1 MSNNQFAGLPNN
13 KFGNAFDL
21 SSLKAPAAGQADLA
35 YSKVVTQ
42 ANLVAEFVKESNN
55 KVVVLLCWSPRSAQ
69 AKEILEI
76 LGKLESADKN
86 SWLLGTVNV
95 DTQAAVAQA
104 LQVQSVPVAIAIIQE
119 QMIPLFESVPPLDQ
133 VRLVINKLLE
143 LAAGKGIGS
152 APENSAVVET
162 PMEPEEEAAYAAME
176 KGDYAA
182 AKAAY
187 QGWLKRKPNDPVATI
202 GLAQADLMNRI
213 NGLDFALTLKSS
225 KADDLTSQLMCADIE
240 IAQGDYEA
248 AFNRLISAVKS
259 FSAEDRDKAKA
270 HLLGLFNLVD
280 PADPRLVKAR
290 GQLASALF

>member
-1 MSNNQFAGLPNN
+1 MSKNPFAGLPNN

-21 SSLKAPAAGQADLA
+21 SSLKAPAAGESTIA
-35 YSKVVTQ
+35 YGKEVTQ
-42 ANLVAEFVKESNN
+42 ANMVSDFVKESNN
-55 KVVVLLCWSPRSAQ
+55 KVVILLCWSPRSAQ

-76 LGKLESADKN
+76 LGKLESADQN
-86 SWLLGTVNV
+86 AWLLGTVNV
-95 DTQAAVAQA
+95 DTQVAVAQA

-143 LAAGKGIGS
+143 LAAGKGIGKS
-152 APENSAVVET
+152 PENTAVVET

-182 AKAAY
+182 AKATY
-187 QGWLKRKPNDPVATI
+187 QSWLKRKPNDPVATI

-213 NGLDFALTLKSS
+213 NGLDFALTLKNS
-225 KADDLTSQLMCADIE
+225 KADDLTSQMMCADIE

-248 AFNRLISAVKS
+248 AFNRLIAAVKS
-259 FSAEDRDKAKA
+259 FTADDRDKAKA
-270 HLLGLFNLVD
+270 HLLQLFNLVD

>member
-1 MSNNQFAGLPNN
+1 
-13 KFGNAFDL
+13 
-21 SSLKAPAAGQADLA
+21 
-35 YSKVVTQ
+35 
-42 ANLVAEFVKESNN
+42 
-55 KVVVLLCWSPRSAQ
+55 
-69 AKEILEI
+69 
-76 LGKLESADKN
+76 
-86 SWLLGTVNV
+86 
-95 DTQAAVAQA
+95 
-104 LQVQSVPVAIAIIQE
+104 VPVAIAIIQE

-270 HLLGLFNLVD
+270 HLLGLFDLVD

>member
-1 MSNNQFAGLPNN
+1 MSKNPFAGLPNN

-21 SSLKAPAAGQADLA
+21 SSLKAPSPADLPKFGKA
-35 YSKVVTQ
+35 VKQ

-55 KVVVLLCWSPRSAQ
+55 QVVVLLCWSPRSAQ
-69 AKEILEI
+69 AKEILEL
-76 LGKLESADKN
+76 LGKLETADKN
-86 SWLLGTVNV
+86 TWLLGTVNV
-95 DTQAAVAQA
+95 DTEAAVAQA

-119 QMIPLFESVPPLDQ
+119 QIIPLFESVPPADQ

-152 APENSAVVET
+152 APENTGPVEI

-182 AKAAY
+182 AKASY
-187 QGWLKRKPNDPVATI
+187 QAWLNRKPNDPIATI

-213 NGLDFALTLKSS
+213 NGLDFALTLKNS

-248 AFNRLISAVKS
+248 AFNRLIAAVKN
-259 FSAEDRDKAKA
+259 FSSDDRDRAKA
-270 HLLGLFNLVD
+270 HLLQLFNLVD